1 MDMATAHPSQLGS
14 HAHFSLHLNIYF
26 KRGKICSLIPPPS
39 RSPPFDLGFR
49 LLITLPI
56 SFTPLY
62 IYTLWHSLSITSHPV
77 LHDPHS
83 ITTTLTTCKSY
94 QMSHQSMHTVTYKL
108 CMQSY
113 SQKKNFPHS
122 HCVLVIVF
130 WVVFFLHFFISVFFS
145 IPPFFQYLLPLVSK
159 AF

>member
-113 SQKKNFPHS
+113 SQKKNFAQPL
-122 HCVLVIVF
+122 CFGNRVLGC
-130 WVVFFLHFFISVFFS
+130 FFFFTFSYQFFFS

>member
-83 ITTTLTTCKSY
+83 KTTTLTTCKSY
-94 QMSHQSMHTVTYKL
+94 QMSPQSMHTVTYKL

-113 SQKKNFPHS
+113 SQKKNFAQPL
-122 HCVLVIVF
+122 CFGNRVLGCFFSSLFHISF
-130 WVVFFLHFFISVFFS
+130 FFLFHLSFNTF
-145 IPPFFQYLLPLVSK
+145 YHL
-159 AF
+159 

>member
-113 SQKKNFPHS
+113 SQKKISHS